1 MLFQLAKSEIPK
13 YEHITVS
20 SLKSQHGQFGICR
33 FYRTLLGY
41 KIGKKKKKGRE
52 KSKQVSFF
60 FTARKKQALMF
71 SSTLKFPSHGS

>member
-13 YEHITVS
+13 YEHIAVS

-41 KIGKKKKKGRE
+41 KIGKKKKKKAGKRVN
-52 KSKQVSFF
+52 K
-60 FTARKKQALMF
+60 
-71 SSTLKFPSHGS
+71 